1 MATQKKVSANPP
13 SSNDEAQ
20 RAKASW
26 SDLKVNE
33 RFIEACLDQVVKG
46 ERIAT
51 TFTKNGWKNIVF
63 QFKESTGRN
72 YDKIKLKNRLDT
84 MKKEWYSI

>member
-13 SSNDEAQ
+13 SCNNEAQ

-72 YDKIKLKNRLDT
+72 YDKIKLKNRYDT
-84 MKKEWYSI
+84 MRKE